1 MHWTVFELVVPM
13 KKMNQTRFALLAYQK
28 TMMPSLVDCLL
39 FALVG
44 VVVVVAARVSAVGVQ
59 VDMVLG
65 LIFVVLVG
73 LIYRRFLQSNSRDS

>member
-1 MHWTVFELVVPM
+1 MHWTVFELVVPV
-13 KKMNQTRFALLAYQK
+13 KKMNQTRFASLAHQK

-44 VVVVVAARVSAVGVQ
+44 VVVVVAARVSAVGVL

-65 LIFVVLVG
+65 LIFVVLGG